1 VRTAVWMMLALFAFG
16 AISGTIYWFVTYEP
30 AGTLL
35 LWSFSLMPLIVAG
48 FLVLHGGIRARTL
61 EDDPDASPER
71 AAGQELGTFPAAS
84 AWPLVLVLGS
94 ITAAASLVYG
104 LLLLPVGLAVIGL
117 AVLGL
122 MRESRS

>member
-1 VRTAVWMMLALFAFG
+1 VRTTAWMMLALFAFG

-30 AGTLL
+30 AGTIL

-48 FLVLHGGIRARTL
+48 YLVLHGGVRIRTPA
-61 EDDPDASPER
+61 DDPEATPDR

-84 AWPLVLVLGS
+84 TWPVVLVLGS
-94 ITAAASLVYG
+94 ITVGASLVYG
-104 LLLLPVGLAVIGL
+104 LLLLPVGLGAMAL

-122 MRESRS
+122 MRESRD

>member
-1 VRTAVWMMLALFAFG
+1 MRTAAWMMLALFAFG
-16 AISGTIYWFVTYEP
+16 AISGTVYWFVTYEP
-30 AGTLL
+30 AGSFL

-48 FLVLHGGIRARTL
+48 YLSIQGGLRARAL
-61 EDDPDASPER
+61 EDDPDATPDR

-84 AWPLVLVLGS
+84 VWPLVLVLGS
-94 ITAAASLVYG
+94 IGVGASLIYG
-104 LLLLPVGLAVIGL
+104 LLLLPVGLGVTAL

>member
-71 AAGQELGTFPAAS
+71 AAGQELGTFPVAS

>member
-1 VRTAVWMMLALFAFG
+1 MRTATWMMLALFAFG

-30 AGTLL
+30 AGTFL
-35 LWSFSLMPLIVAG
+35 LWSFSLMSLVVAG
-48 FLVLHGGIRARTL
+48 YLVVHGAVRARSL
-61 EDDPDASPER
+61 EDDPDATPDR
-71 AAGQELGTFPAAS
+71 AAGQEVGTFPAAS

-94 ITAAASLVYG
+94 ITIGASLVYG
-104 LLLLPVGLAVIGL
+104 LLLLPVGLAVTVL

>member
-1 VRTAVWMMLALFAFG
+1 MMLALFAFG
-16 AISGTIYWFVTYEP
+16 AISGTIYWFVTFEP

-48 FLVLHGGIRARTL
+48 YLVLHGAVRTRTL
-61 EDDPDASPER
+61 EDDPDARPDR

-84 AWPLVLVLGS
+84 TWPVVLVVGS
-94 ITAAASLVYG
+94 ITVGASLVYG
-104 LLLLPVGLAVIGL
+104 LLLLPVGLGVTAL

>member
-1 VRTAVWMMLALFAFG
+1 VRTATWMMLALFAFG

-30 AGTLL
+30 AGTFL

-48 FLVLHGGIRARTL
+48 YLVLHGGVRARTM

-71 AAGQELGTFPAAS
+71 AAGEELGTFPVAS
-84 AWPLVLVLGS
+84 VWPLVLVLGS
-94 ITAAASLVYG
+94 IAAAASLVYG
-104 LLLLPVGLAVIGL
+104 LLLLPVGLGAMAL

-122 MRESRS
+122 MRESQS

>member
-1 VRTAVWMMLALFAFG
+1 VRTAAWMMLALFAFG

-30 AGTLL
+30 AGTFL

-48 FLVLHGGIRARTL
+48 YLLLHRGVRARTM
-61 EDDPDASPER
+61 EDDPDASPDR
-71 AAGQELGTFPAAS
+71 AAGEELGTFPAAS

-94 ITAAASLVYG
+94 IAAAASLVYG
-104 LLLLPVGLAVIGL
+104 LLLLPVGLGAMAL

>member
-1 VRTAVWMMLALFAFG
+1 VRAAAWMMLALFAFG

-48 FLVLHGGIRARTL
+48 YLALHGGLRVGTL
-61 EDDPDASPER
+61 EDEPDASPDR
-71 AAGQELGTFPAAS
+71 AAGQEVGTFPVAS

-94 ITAAASLVYG
+94 IAAAASLVYG
-104 LLLLPVGLAVIGL
+104 LLLLPVGLAIIGL

-122 MRESRS
+122 MRESRG

>member
-1 VRTAVWMMLALFAFG
+1 MRTAVWMMLALFAFG

-71 AAGQELGTFPAAS
+71 AAGQELGTFPVAS

-122 MRESRS
+122 MRESRN

>member
-1 VRTAVWMMLALFAFG
+1 MRTATWMMLALFAFG

-30 AGTLL
+30 AGTFL

-48 FLVLHGGIRARTL
+48 YLGLAGAVRARSL
-61 EDDPDASPER
+61 QDDPDATPDR
-71 AAGQELGTFPAAS
+71 AAGQEVGTFPAAS

-94 ITAAASLVYG
+94 ITVGASLVYG
-104 LLLLPVGLAVIGL
+104 LVLLPVGLAVTAL

-122 MRESRS
+122 MRESQS

>member
-1 VRTAVWMMLALFAFG
+1 MRTAAWMMLALFAFG

-48 FLVLHGGIRARTL
+48 YLLLHGGTRVGTL
-61 EDDPDASPER
+61 EDDPDASPDR
-71 AAGQELGTFPAAS
+71 AAGQEIGTFPVAS

-94 ITAAASLVYG
+94 IVAAASLVYG
-104 LLLLPVGLAVIGL
+104 LLLLPVGLALIAL

-122 MRESRS
+122 MRESRG

>member
-1 VRTAVWMMLALFAFG
+1 VRTATWMMLALFAFG

-30 AGTLL
+30 AGTFL
-35 LWSFSLMPLIVAG
+35 LWSFALMPLIVAG
-48 FLVLHGGIRARTL
+48 YLVLHGAVRARSL
-61 EDDPDASPER
+61 EDDPDATPDR

-94 ITAAASLVYG
+94 ITVGASLVYG
-104 LLLLPVGLAVIGL
+104 LLLLPVGLAVTAL

-122 MRESRS
+122 MRESQS

>member
-1 VRTAVWMMLALFAFG
+1 MRTAVWMMLALFAFG

-48 FLVLHGGIRARTL
+48 FLVFHGGIRARTL

-104 LLLLPVGLAVIGL
+104 LLLLPVGLAVIAL

>member
-1 VRTAVWMMLALFAFG
+1 VRTAAWMMLALFAFG

-30 AGTLL
+30 AGTFL

-48 FLVLHGGIRARTL
+48 YLMLHGGVRARSL
-61 EDDPDASPER
+61 EDDPDASPDQ

-94 ITAAASLVYG
+94 IAAAASLVYG
-104 LLLLPVGLAVIGL
+104 LLLLPVGLAVIAL

>member
-1 VRTAVWMMLALFAFG
+1 MMLALFGYG
-16 AISGTIYWFVTYEP
+16 AISGTIYWFITYEP

-35 LWSFSLMPLIVAG
+35 LWSFSLMPLVVAG
-48 FLVLHGGIRARTL
+48 YLVLHGAVRVRTL
-61 EDDPDASPER
+61 EDDPDASPDR
-71 AAGQELGTFPAAS
+71 AAGQGLGPFPVAS

-94 ITAAASLVYG
+94 IAAAASLVYG
-104 LLLLPVGLAVIGL
+104 LLLLPVGLGVMAL